1 MTYKTAGNRA
11 LGGGG
16 MGREIFKCFAGV
28 GGGEHLLKS

>member
-1 MTYKTAGNRA
+1 MTYKTARNRA
-11 LGGGG
+11 LGGG